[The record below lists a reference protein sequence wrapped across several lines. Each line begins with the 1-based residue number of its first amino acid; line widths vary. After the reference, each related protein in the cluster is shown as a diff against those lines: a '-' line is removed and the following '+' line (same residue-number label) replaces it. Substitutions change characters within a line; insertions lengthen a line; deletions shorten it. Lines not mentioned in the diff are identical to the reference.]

1 MTEVMVLYT
10 WLRWRIDLNRKLPE
24 EIDEEM
30 KRQREA
36 FQQQQRE
43 TEEVEGVLRRKDGFE
58 SNEKRPDGLVN
69 LKTVGKT
76 YGGAQ
81 TKSHSEVSVYE
92 SPELMRVALE
102 FSDPCAILMGNP
114 LTLADLR
121 NY

>member
-1 MTEVMVLYT
+1 LA
-10 WLRWRIDLNRKLPE
+10 E
-24 EIDEEM
+24 EIEEEM

-36 FQQQQRE
+36 FQQQRE
-43 TEEVEGVLRRKDGFE
+43 IEEAEGVLRRKDGFE

-81 TKSHSEVSVYE
+81 TKSHSEASVYE

-102 FSDPCAILMGNP
+102 FSEPCAILMGNP
-114 LTLADLR
+114 LTLAGLR
-121 NY
+121 NC